1 MNIGFYHNVLAN
13 LVTCRRD
20 AVVGREA
27 GVVADEHPMSLGLG
41 SNFEVS
47 EGSSGCLGGS
57 FGASGG
63 PGSIRGLR
71 ERLQGGLGAVSG
83 ASLGA
88 PKSLLLGG
96 EYVTSLGDF

>member
-63 PGSIRGLR
+63 PGPPSKIIVFATIPG
-71 ERLQGGLGAVSG
+71 
-83 ASLGA
+83 
-88 PKSLLLGG
+88 
-96 EYVTSLGDF
+96 

>member
-71 ERLQGGLGAVSG
+71 ERLQGVLGLFGARPWDHPNHYFWEVNM
-83 ASLGA
+83 L
-88 PKSLLLGG
+88 
-96 EYVTSLGDF
+96 